1 MVREDR
7 DLERSALV
15 LQPLSLG
22 GSSPSA
28 DAALSRDMCTQT
40 RASTRA
46 GPDSHAAWDSHLST
60 FTTSPLA
67 SFLEF
72 P

>member
-28 DAALSRDMCTQT
+28 DAALSRDMCT
-40 RASTRA
+40 SNKSI
-46 GPDSHAAWDSHLST
+46 D
-60 FTTSPLA
+60 
-67 SFLEF
+67 
-72 P
+72 

>member
-28 DAALSRDMCTQT
+28 DATLSRDMCT
-40 RASTRA
+40 SNKSI
-46 GPDSHAAWDSHLST
+46 D
-60 FTTSPLA
+60 
-67 SFLEF
+67 
-72 P
+72 